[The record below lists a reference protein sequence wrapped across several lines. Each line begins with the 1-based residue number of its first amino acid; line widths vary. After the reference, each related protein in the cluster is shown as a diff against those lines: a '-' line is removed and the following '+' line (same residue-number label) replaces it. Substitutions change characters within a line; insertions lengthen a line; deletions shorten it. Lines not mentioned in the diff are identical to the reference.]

1 MLSSVFFR
9 RFWRCSTLL
18 FSVCILLLLGSC
30 GNPESNGEEKDN
42 RPNIIVI
49 LVDDMGYSDIE
60 SFGGEIPTP
69 NLNGLAEGGLKMTQ
83 FYNAGRCCPTRA
95 SLLTG
100 LYQHQAGVGF
110 MDGPMSD
117 TSGNEI
123 PSYQGYLNENCVTMA
138 EVLGDNGYQTYLSGK
153 WHVGREKEHWPS
165 RRGFDESYTFVYGA
179 GSYFN
184 KEPYRPSNRESVI
197 VHNDVPVEIDDDFY
211 LTSEISD
218 NAVDFIKKSNKK
230 DDPFFM
236 YVAYTAP
243 HWPLHAL
250 EEDIALFR
258 GDYMGG
264 WDSLRNTRHAAM
276 LEKGIVKEEW
286 GLSPRYTMP
295 PDRMI
300 ENNQGQ
306 AEHLTPQWDT
316 LSIQEKRK
324 WDLRMAVY
332 AAMVYRMDQGIGQI
346 LRQLKEQEAY
356 DNTLIMFMSDNGA
369 CHEPVHTWNIVYDQ
383 SGEIGSPNSF
393 DGYSYPWANASNTPF
408 RLFKHWTA
416 EGGIATPFIAHWPK
430 VIKGQDVNTTD
441 YAHIIDVMATCVDV
455 SGATY
460 PTDFNENEIRPM
472 EGKSLVPL
480 FDNKAMDDERLIFWE
495 HRGNTAVRKGDWKL
509 VKLTDGYIENPDEYQ
524 LFNLKEDRTE
534 SENVIEKHPEIADE
548 LRQAYDDWAERVG
561 VEPDIEY

>member
-1 MLSSVFFR
+1 
-9 RFWRCSTLL
+9 
-18 FSVCILLLLGSC
+18 
-30 GNPESNGEEKDN
+30 
-42 RPNIIVI
+42 
-49 LVDDMGYSDIE
+49 
-60 SFGGEIPTP
+60 
-69 NLNGLAEGGLKMTQ
+69 
-83 FYNAGRCCPTRA
+83 
-95 SLLTG
+95 
-100 LYQHQAGVGF
+100 
-110 MDGPMSD
+110 
-117 TSGNEI
+117 
-123 PSYQGYLNENCVTMA
+123 
-138 EVLGDNGYQTYLSGK
+138 
-153 WHVGREKEHWPS
+153 
-165 RRGFDESYTFVYGA
+165 
-179 GSYFN
+179 
-184 KEPYRPSNRESVI
+184 
-197 VHNDVPVEIDDDFY
+197 
-211 LTSEISD
+211 
-218 NAVDFIKKSNKK
+218 
-230 DDPFFM
+230 
-236 YVAYTAP
+236 
-243 HWPLHAL
+243 
-250 EEDIALFR
+250 
-258 GDYMGG
+258 
-264 WDSLRNTRHAAM
+264 
-276 LEKGIVKEEW
+276 
-286 GLSPRYTMP
+286 
-295 PDRMI
+295 
-300 ENNQGQ
+300 
-306 AEHLTPQWDT
+306 
-316 LSIQEKRK
+316 
-324 WDLRMAVY
+324 
-332 AAMVYRMDQGIGQI
+332 MDQGIGQI